1 MESQFRLTYS
11 MILNLLRV
19 EQLRVEDMMKRS
31 FSEFHHQKDVSK
43 HKVTIDQLH
52 KQIAQIRPI
61 ECYLCS
67 VDLEKYHES
76 CRDYQCLRRKLQ
88 VGRTTVEWLNDR
100 EGVGQSNIG
109 CFFLFL
115 RR

>member
-76 CRDYQCLRRKLQ
+76 SRDYQCLRRKLQ

-109 CFFLFL
+109 RFFLFL